1 MTPTSMPAPPASASL
16 LNPNRLLT
24 VLVCAATGL
33 LGGLA
38 LMPAAHATVVTGPV
52 LGLLYGVLFA
62 LLFSK
67 RASGAGSGLLWSLS
81 YALLL
86 WLAVVTVILQL
97 VDAGVTSLDQLQTNR
112 DNFPD
117 LVGYILCFGGPLGLV
132 LGTFQA
138 RKTDDKLAP
147 FSAARGIVGGTLA
160 GIVGGWAFGKWME
173 QVNFYPL
180 IAGLVGSNSRMVGE
194 SLHFFFA
201 VIIGVTFALLFQR
214 EARGYGSSMVCGMA
228 YGIFWWFLGPLTI
241 LPLWSHRPLDWSS
254 SHASE
259 LFGSLIGHIVY
270 GVIVGLLYA
279 AVDRLLVRFFTESDP
294 IRRQPEGP
302 GLRFIL
308 LIEWGAVSGVA
319 GGALYAFV
327 LIAAGS
333 WKEIAAIAG
342 GMSPTFGF
350 VVHLAISIFMG
361 ASYGLL
367 FQREAPNLASGIGWG
382 LVYGLIGW
390 FIGPLTLLAV
400 AEGHSLWAPADARAQ
415 FPALV
420 GQLMYGAVAAASFWL
435 LERRHDQWLLLD
447 PRIAAREG
455 RRRRPVGTAAPA
467 LWLFVLCMG
476 VLLPLLLA

>member
-1 MTPTSMPAPPASASL
+1 MATYSLLAPPMPQSL
-16 LNPNRLLT
+16 PIPNRLPPI
-24 VLVCAATGL
+24 LVCAATGL

-38 LMPAAHATVVTGPV
+38 LMPAAHATMVTGPV
-52 LGLLYGVLFA
+52 LGVLYGLLFA
-62 LLFSK
+62 LLFFN
-67 RASGAGSGLLWSLS
+67 RASSAGSGLLWGLG

-86 WLAVVTVILQL
+86 WLGVVTVILQR
-97 VDAGVTSLDQLQTNR
+97 VDAGVPSLDQLRTNR
-112 DNFPD
+112 DNFPE
-117 LVGYILCFGGPLGLV
+117 LVGYVLCFGAPLGLV
-132 LGTFQA
+132 LGTLRTQ
-138 RKTDDKLAP
+138 KTENELAP
-147 FSAARGIVGGTLA
+147 FSAGRAIVGGTLA

-180 IAGLVGSNSRMVGE
+180 IAGLVGSNSRMIGE
-194 SLHFFFA
+194 SLHFLFA
-201 VIIGVTFALLFQR
+201 IVIGVTFAFLFQR
-214 EARGYGSSMVCGMA
+214 EARGYGSSMACGMA

-241 LPLWSHRPLDWSS
+241 LPLWSRRPLDWSS
-254 SHASE
+254 GHASE

-279 AVDRLLVRFFTESDP
+279 AVDRLWVRFFTESDP

-302 GLRFIL
+302 GLRFIRL
-308 LIEWGAVSGVA
+308 MLWGSVSGVA
-319 GGALYAFV
+319 GGALYALV
-327 LIAAGS
+327 LIVTGS
-333 WKEIAAIAG
+333 WREIASVAG
-342 GMSPTFGF
+342 GTSPTLGF
-350 VVHLAISIFMG
+350 VVHLAISILMG

-400 AEGHSLWAPADARAQ
+400 AEGHPLWAPADARAQ

-420 GQLMYGAVAAASFWL
+420 GQLIYGAVAAGSFWL
-435 LERRHDQWLLLD
+435 LERRHNEWLLLD
-447 PRIAAREG
+447 PRIAAREE
-455 RRRRPVGTAAPA
+455 RLRRPVGTAAPA

>member
-1 MTPTSMPAPPASASL
+1 M
-16 LNPNRLLT
+16 PNRLLT
-24 VLVCAATGL
+24 VLTCAATGL

-38 LMPAAHATVVTGPV
+38 LMAAAHATVVTGPL
-52 LGLLYGVLFA
+52 LGVIYGLLFA
-62 LLFSK
+62 LLFAN
-67 RASGAGSGLLWSLS
+67 RASGAGSGLLWGLG

-97 VDAGVTSLDQLQTNR
+97 VDAGVTSLGQLRTDR

-117 LVGYILCFGGPLGLV
+117 LVGYILCFGAPLGLV
-132 LGTFQA
+132 LGIFQA

-147 FSAARGIVGGTLA
+147 FSAGRAIVGGTLA

-180 IAGLVGSNSRMVGE
+180 IAGLVGSNSRMLGE
-194 SLHFFFA
+194 SLHFLFA
-201 VIIGVTFALLFQR
+201 IIIGVTFAFLFQR
-214 EARGYGSSMVCGMA
+214 EARGYGSSMACGMA
-228 YGIFWWFLGPLTI
+228 YGIFWWFLGPLTF
-241 LPLWSHRPLDWSS
+241 LPLWSRRPLDWSS

-279 AVDRLLVRFFTESDP
+279 AVDRLWVRFFTESDP

-302 GLRFIL
+302 GVRFIRL
-308 LIEWGAVSGVA
+308 VQWGAVSGVA
-319 GGALYAFV
+319 GGALYALV
-327 LIAAGS
+327 LIATGS
-333 WKEIAAIAG
+333 WKEVAAIVG
-342 GMSPTFGF
+342 GTSPTLGF
-350 VVHLAISIFMG
+350 AVHLVISILMG
-361 ASYGLL
+361 ATYGLL
-367 FQREAPNLASGIGWG
+367 FQREAPNFASGIGWG

-435 LERRHDQWLLLD
+435 LERRHDEWLLLD
-447 PRIAAREG
+447 PRIAAREE
-455 RRRRPVGTAAPA
+455 RLRRPVGTAAPA